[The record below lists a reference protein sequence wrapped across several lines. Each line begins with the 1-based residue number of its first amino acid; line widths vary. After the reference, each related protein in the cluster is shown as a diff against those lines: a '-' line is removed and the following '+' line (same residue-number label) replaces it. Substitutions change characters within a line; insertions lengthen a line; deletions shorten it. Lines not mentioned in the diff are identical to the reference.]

1 MYLQT
6 DVDFRADAFSGIKRS
21 MNLFDEGWNVMGID
35 VPIVNGYGVIN
46 GPPRTFGATL
56 RYR

>member
-1 MYLQT
+1 M
-6 DVDFRADAFSGIKRS
+6 RS

-56 RYR
+56 RYRWF